1 MLLGD
6 ARAGK
11 LAENIVGFSRALRRA
26 GLPIDSAR
34 IGLAQ
39 QAAALVGVSQRL
51 DLCAGLESVLVSRQ
65 EDRQVFQEL
74 FDAFFRNPEI
84 AKQLMAQL
92 LPSSKAQANPPKR
105 GPRATEALTPP
116 RAATP
121 MQAAR
126 EDEIHLDAAM
136 SASDVARLRHA
147 DFQSLNASE
156 FLLME
161 RLVCEVPLELPT
173 HRSRRMQSAAQ
184 GRHPDWPR
192 LVRETSR
199 YAGEAP
205 APAFLRHRQQPLPLL
220 VLVDISGSMERYA
233 RLLLA
238 FLHQSTR
245 GLRRS
250 VFSFGVTLTDL
261 TRAFRE
267 RDTDRMLDLANA
279 LIPDFAS
286 GTRLGESLSQLR
298 HHHRS
303 AVVGRR
309 SLVLLISDGLD
320 TGASDLLDE
329 ELGWLSRQSRRL
341 VWLNP
346 LLRYE
351 GYQPLAA
358 GATVLHRY
366 ADRAVAIHNL
376 SHVES
381 LAKELAALMRSE

>member
-51 DLCAGLESVLVSRQ
+51 DLYAGLESVLVSRQ
-65 EDRQVFQEL
+65 EDRQVFEEL
-74 FDAFFRNPEI
+74 FEAFFRNPEI

-116 RAATP
+116 RADTP
-121 MQAAR
+121 KQTAR

-136 SASDVARLRHA
+136 SASAAARLRHA
-147 DFQSLNASE
+147 DFQSLSASE

-161 RLVCEVPLELPT
+161 RLVREVPLRVPT
-173 HRSRRMQSAAQ
+173 HRSRRMQSAAH
-184 GRHPDWPR
+184 GRHLDWSR

-199 YAGEAP
+199 YAGEAS
-205 APAFLRHRQQPLPLL
+205 APAFLRHHQQPLPLL
-220 VLVDISGSMERYA
+220 VLVDVSGSMERYA
-233 RLLLA
+233 RLMLA

-250 VFSFGVTLTDL
+250 VFSFGVSLTDL

-279 LIPDFAS
+279 SIPDFAS
-286 GTRLGESLSQLR
+286 GTRLGESLLQLR

-329 ELGWLSRQSRRL
+329 ELSWLSRQSRRL

-346 LLRYE
+346 LLRYA

-376 SHVES
+376 AHVES
-381 LAKELAALMRSE
+381 LAKELAMLMRSD